1 LFNFEAPLKLREKTA
16 DHRAMSTGSINNLSS
31 SYLEALSANPVGASS
46 QTNSS
51 AGSIF
56 NNAIGAAVILD
67 PKPQTDNS
75 QLSPFAQVLNTLQQ
89 LQQTNPTE
97 YQQVTQQIATN
108 LQSAAQTAQS
118 QGNTN
123 AANELNQLAT
133 DFTNASGSGQLPD
146 IQDLAKALGGHHH
159 HHHASSSGESSSAST
174 ASNGNNAANGL
185 SQAVSQFLSELQTNS
200 TQSNPLNP
208 ATIILNTLTSA
219 GITSLGS

>member
-1 LFNFEAPLKLREKTA
+1 MRLISGVQFTTSEALLYKSISSCDLPPLRRPKIGRCKRACRQDSHAGSAVFWFNFEAPLKLREKTA

-31 SYLEALSANPVGASS
+31 GYLEALSGNPVGASS

-118 QGNTN
+118 QGTRMQPTN
-123 AANELNQLAT
+123 
-133 DFTNASGSGQLPD
+133 
-146 IQDLAKALGGHHH
+146 
-159 HHHASSSGESSSAST
+159 
-174 ASNGNNAANGL
+174 
-185 SQAVSQFLSELQTNS
+185 
-200 TQSNPLNP
+200 
-208 ATIILNTLTSA
+208 
-219 GITSLGS
+219 